1 MQSELNS
8 SHIFIIQKI
17 LGRNLI
23 FMPQCFIYK
32 PQCCHTGYYM
42 AAFALWNSPNWK
54 NININL

>member
-23 FMPQCFIYK
+23 FM